1 MDSHSATVTFLDH
14 TADLGIMV
22 TGLDL
27 RDLFEKAAHS
37 MMQIMI
43 EGRPAGKP
51 SSFQLSVSGE
61 DYADLMVRW
70 LGEILY
76 LFQGEGKIVT
86 CIEIRSITQSQI
98 NSILQTVPFNLKQHE
113 ILAEIKAVTYHRIE
127 VVCENGRWKATII
140 FDL

>member
-1 MDSHSATVTFLDH
+1 MDSHSTTFTLLDH
-14 TADLGIMV
+14 TADLGITV

-27 RDLFEKAAHS
+27 RDLFERAAHS

-43 EGRPAGKP
+43 EERPTGKT
-51 SSFQLSVSGE
+51 SSLQLSVSGE
-61 DYADLMVRW
+61 DYGDLMVRW

-76 LFQGEGKIVT
+76 LFQGEGKVVT
-86 CIEIRSITQSQI
+86 CTEISSITQSHI
-98 NSILQTVPFNLKQHE
+98 NSTLQTVPFNPKQHE
-113 ILAEIKAVTYHRIE
+113 VLAEIKAVTYHRIE

>member
-1 MDSHSATVTFLDH
+1 MDSSGTPLTFLDH

-22 TGLDL
+22 TGSDL
-27 RDLFEKAAHS
+27 KDLFEKAAHS

-43 EGRPAGKP
+43 EKLP
-51 SSFQLSVSGE
+51 SENTSTLQFSVSGK

-70 LGEILY
+70 LSEILY

-86 CIEIRSITQSQI
+86 CIETSSITQSHI
-98 NSILQTVPFNLKQHE
+98 KATLQTVPFNPKRHE
-113 ILAEIKAVTYHRIE
+113 VLAEIKAVTYHRIE
-127 VVCENGRWKATII
+127 VICENNRWKATII